1 MCHSLDI
8 GLEGAEALSRWSLC
22 WKGVALGHE
31 SCPGIPSAWAR
42 KNKRHTKWGRS
53 KIPFLPLIP
62 MLLLSASSAAQT
74 ASRLLAGRNGW
85 KHDNQLQ
92 RKKGPQSPQRFVW
105 QTNPR
110 LQCKVLSPRPYP
122 TYWPWVAQHVIESN
136 LHGQYV
142 HINYHGLAPCFLKAP
157 MDRGFNLSIPFPRPL
172 INAQIHPNSQKR
184 AKAC

>member
-122 TYWPWVAQHVIESN
+122 TYWPWVAQHVIERN
-136 LHGQYV
+136 LPGQPV
-142 HINYHGLAPCFLKAP
+142 ENRVDLVMGNISTLITMVWPHAFWKLQWTEGL
-157 MDRGFNLSIPFPRPL
+157 I
-172 INAQIHPNSQKR
+172 
-184 AKAC
+184 